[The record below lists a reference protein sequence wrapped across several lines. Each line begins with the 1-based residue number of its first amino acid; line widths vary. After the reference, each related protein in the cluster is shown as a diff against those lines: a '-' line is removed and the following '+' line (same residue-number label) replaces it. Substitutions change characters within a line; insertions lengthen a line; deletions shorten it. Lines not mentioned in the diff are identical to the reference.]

1 MTIREYVEAVKEQLT
16 LPPKTW
22 EKFARQLEN
31 ELYEMVEAG
40 LSQQEATEKMGPPAE
55 LAQQLRERAGAA
67 QKLQQKPGEMPL
79 LLPWAV
85 IFSATLML
93 VKGVMW
99 LGSHTMGDATLA
111 LLGLVLTVISGVAAL
126 RYRKPKKEQQDT
138 EE

>member
-55 LAQQLRERAGAA
+55 LAQQLRERAGTA
-67 QKLQQKPGEMPL
+67 QKPQQKQGEMPL

-85 IFSATLML
+85 IFSAALML

-111 LLGLVLTVISGVAAL
+111 LLGLVLTIISGVTAL
-126 RYRKPKKEQQDT
+126 RYRKPKQEQQDT